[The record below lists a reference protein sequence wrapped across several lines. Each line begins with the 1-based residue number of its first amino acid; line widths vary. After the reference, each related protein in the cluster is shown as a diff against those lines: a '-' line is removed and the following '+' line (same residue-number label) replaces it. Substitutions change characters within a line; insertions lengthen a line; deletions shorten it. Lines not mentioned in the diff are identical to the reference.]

1 MSGHLDRTHTSR
13 VTADQ
18 IDELGHMNV
27 RYYVRNAAAGT
38 DSMVAALG
46 LPPSTALV
54 DLYTRHHHE
63 QMLGSELEVRSGLLA
78 VGGRLGFYHEL
89 TNAADGDLGAT
100 FVHVLDHPALE
111 APTVDIPD
119 HGRPRTLDLTADPIA
134 SAPTLSEVAELG
146 LENRAVRLV
155 DDEDTLGGDRVPP
168 AAATGLIWGGL
179 PPDGVERNW
188 IQRRDDGVM
197 MGWATMES
205 RVTIASLPAK
215 GTRIQSFG
223 AVTAMERKTNRM
235 IMWAYDIDTEDLL
248 VVFEVVNLAFDI
260 EARRSM
266 LIPDDVR
273 EADGHR
279 LHPEFLP
286 R

>member
-1 MSGHLDRTHTSR
+1 MTGQLERSHTSE

-38 DSMVAALG
+38 QAMIDRLG
-46 LPPSTALV
+46 LPADTGLV

-63 QMLGSELEVRSGLLA
+63 QMLGTQLEVRSGLLD
-78 VGGRLGFYHEL
+78 VNGRLGLYHEL
-89 TNAADGDLGAT
+89 ANAADGDLGAT
-100 FVHVLDHPALE
+100 FVHVLDHPAIE
-111 APTVDIPD
+111 APTVDMPD
-119 HGRPRTLDLTADPIA
+119 HGRPRTLDLRADPVG
-134 SAPTLSEVAELG
+134 SAPTLARVRELG
-146 LENRAVRLV
+146 LENRAVRHV
-155 DDEDTLGGDRVPP
+155 DDEDTLGGDSVPP

-179 PPDGVERNW
+179 PPDEVERNW
-188 IQRRDDGVM
+188 IQRRDDGIL

-205 RVTIASLPAK
+205 RVNIASLPAK

-223 AVTAMERKTNRM
+223 AVTAIERKTNRM
-235 IMWAYDIDTEDLL
+235 TMWAYDLDSEDLL
-248 VVFEVVNLAFDI
+248 VVFEVVNLAFNID
-260 EARRSM
+260 ERRSM

-273 EADGHR
+273 EADQRR
-279 LHPEFLP
+279 LHPELMP

>member
-1 MSGHLDRTHTSR
+1 MSGQLERSHTSE

-38 DSMVAALG
+38 QAMVDRLG
-46 LPPSTALV
+46 LPADTALV

-63 QMLGSELEVRSGLLA
+63 QMLGNHLEVRSGVLE
-78 VGGRLGFYHEL
+78 VRGHLGIYHEL
-89 TNAADGDLGAT
+89 RNAADEDLGAT

-111 APTVDIPD
+111 APVVDIPEY
-119 HGRPRTLDLTADPIA
+119 GRPRSLNLEADPVA
-134 SAPTLSEVAELG
+134 SAPTLARVRELG
-146 LENRAVRLV
+146 LENRAVREV
-155 DDEDTLGGDRVPP
+155 DDEDTLGGDSVPP

-179 PPDGVERNW
+179 PPDGIERNW
-188 IQRRDDGVM
+188 IQRRPDGIK

-205 RVTIASLPAK
+205 RVSIASLPAK

-235 IMWAYDIDTEDLL
+235 TMWSYDLDSEQLL

-260 EARRSM
+260 DARRSM
-266 LIPDDVR
+266 IIPDDVR
-273 EADGHR
+273 EADQER

>member
-1 MSGHLDRTHTSR
+1 MSGQLERSHTSE

-38 DSMVAALG
+38 QSMIDRLG
-46 LPPSTALV
+46 LPLDTAVV

-63 QMLGSELEVRSGLLA
+63 QMLGTQLEVNSGLLE
-78 VGGRLGFYHEL
+78 VGGRLGIYHEL

-119 HGRPRTLDLTADPIA
+119 HGRPRTLELTADPVA
-134 SAPTLSEVAELG
+134 SAPSLAQVQALG
-146 LENRAVRLV
+146 LENRAVRHV
-155 DDEDTLGGDRVPP
+155 DDEDTLGGDVVPP

-179 PPDGVERNW
+179 PPDGIERNW
-188 IQRRDDGVM
+188 IQRRDDGVL

-205 RVTIASLPAK
+205 RVNIASLPAK

-235 IMWAYDIDTEDLL
+235 VMWSNDLDTEDLL

-260 EARRSM
+260 DERRSM

-273 EADGHR
+273 EADKHR

>member
-1 MSGHLDRTHTSR
+1 MSGQLERSHTSE
-13 VTADQ
+13 VTQDQ

-38 DSMVAALG
+38 GSVMADLG
-46 LPPSTALV
+46 IAPDTGLV

-63 QMLGSELEVRSGLLA
+63 QMLGTRLEVRSGLLDVA
-78 VGGRLGFYHEL
+78 GRLGIYHEL

-100 FVHVLDHPALE
+100 FVHVLDHPAVE
-111 APTVDIPD
+111 APTVDVPD
-119 HGRPRTLDLTADPIA
+119 HGRPRTLDLTADPVV
-134 SAPTLSEVAELG
+134 SAPTLAQVRELG
-146 LENRAVRLV
+146 LENRAVRRV
-155 DDEDTLGGDRVPP
+155 DDEDTLGGDVVPP

-179 PPDGVERNW
+179 PPDGIERNW

-205 RVTIASLPAK
+205 RVNVRSLPAK
-215 GTRIQSFG
+215 GTPIQSFG
-223 AVTAMERKTNRM
+223 AVTAIERKTNRM
-235 IMWAYDIDTEDLL
+235 IMWAFDLETEELL

-260 EARRSM
+260 DERRSM
-266 LIPDDVR
+266 VIPDDVR
-273 EADGHR
+273 LSDQER
-279 LHPEFLP
+279 LHPKFLP